1 MIFSQSPGVAFPM
14 PQHSWDA
21 TEPTQGLCSAIQSMG
36 PHPAAE
42 AAWAGWSIPVALR
55 VGACVHGQGKGQL
68 ALLFSQV
75 HPHSLAMDCF
85 KGHCR
90 IICFE

>member
-1 MIFSQSPGVAFPM
+1 MIFSQSPGVAFPL

-21 TEPTQGLCSAIQSMG
+21 TEPTQGPHSAIQSMG

-42 AAWAGWSIPVALR
+42 AGWSIPFALR
-55 VGACVHGQGKGQL
+55 AGICVRRQSKGRMT
-68 ALLFSQV
+68 LLFSQV
-75 HPHSLAMDCF
+75 HPRFLAVDCF
-85 KGHCR
+85 KEHCR